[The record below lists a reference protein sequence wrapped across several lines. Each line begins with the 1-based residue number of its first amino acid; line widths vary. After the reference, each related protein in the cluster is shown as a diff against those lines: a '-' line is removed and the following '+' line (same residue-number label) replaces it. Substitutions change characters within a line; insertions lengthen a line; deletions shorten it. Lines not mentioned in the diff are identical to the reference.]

1 MNQYLIAI
9 GRTPSGYSAHCPDVP
24 GRAAVGVTVEETVAN
39 MKEALEF
46 HFEGMIEDGE
56 PLPQSDGVSAYQE
69 IAREIDSGQ
78 YLLAHVHIDTDRL
91 SLDALT
97 ASV

>member
-1 MNQYLIAI
+1 
-9 GRTPSGYSAHCPDVP
+9 
-24 GRAAVGVTVEETVAN
+24 

-69 IAREIDSGQ
+69 IARETAPGSIFSRTCTSILIDC
-78 YLLAHVHIDTDRL
+78 R
-91 SLDALT
+91 
-97 ASV
+97 